1 MEGKMT
7 DQEFW
12 EKCGFEVLNW
22 TSLNPDGTERKWI
35 GDRDGVELQMTL
47 DNLFKWAVPKLDDM
61 GYVFILYRF
70 FTLKID
76 FKTPDE
82 YGYGVKIY
90 KYGVDEGN
98 IRGLPNE
105 DPAQAL
111 KKAMEGVL

>member
-1 MEGKMT
+1 MT

-12 EKCGFEVLNW
+12 EKCGVTLTYQGLNEGDW
-22 TSLNPDGTERKWI
+22 YATDPDGKTIYISEAT
-35 GDRDGVELQMTL
+35 LQYY
-47 DNLFKWAVPKLDDM
+47 LFKWAVPKLDDM